1 MNRWISLTLM
11 MMVFALLPLDI
22 DVPTVNLCLM
32 ACLRWAVIAA
42 IPETGFVRGQ
52 VA

>member
-1 MNRWISLTLM
+1 MPRWISLTVM
-11 MMVFALLPLDI
+11 MTFFAMLPLDI

-42 IPETGFVRGQ
+42 VPDTFFWRGQ
-52 VA
+52 TA